1 MHENLE
7 QRLRRALEGPEPPAD
22 LSDRIL
28 ARLPAGPAAEPG
40 RAAPSRRPRAA
51 RRLVP
56 WALAAALLAVVLL
69 PLLWHREQERAG
81 LRARAQLIEALR
93 LSSQKLDLA
102 YRTVN
107 RPTAAGGEDGSGA

>member
-1 MHENLE
+1 VHEDLE
-7 QRLRRALEGPEPPAD
+7 QRLRRALEAPEPPAD
-22 LSDRIL
+22 LSERIL
-28 ARLPAGPAAEPG
+28 ARLPATPVTGSG
-40 RAAPSRRPRAA
+40 RALRRRPPA
-51 RRLVP
+51 RRLIP
-56 WALAAALLAVVLL
+56 WALAATLLALVLL

-107 RPTAAGGEDGSGA
+107 RPTFAGGEDDSGA